1 MSALFSNMSEKL
13 GSDLSYEFV
22 FLSFWQYSV
31 ANATRNG
38 LRFLLKTIQTKA
50 VFLSQ
55 NSNHKKRMSGAA
67 WKCLRWNVELVW
79 KIQVIIWIFFLESC
93 QLWIHCS
100 WHTKNIYFA
109 DFKESHMLLYI
120 CSPVT
125 RVSLNGWLI
134 FTVSQ
139 ERSAQ
144 DREALSRHS
153 AWLTGNLSA
162 YKKPTLSDRK

>member
-1 MSALFSNMSEKL
+1 MENPSDYLDFFLGKL
-13 GSDLSYEFV
+13 STVDSLQ
-22 FLSFWQYSV
+22 L
-31 ANATRNG
+31 T
-38 LRFLLKTIQTKA
+38 
-50 VFLSQ
+50 
-55 NSNHKKRMSGAA
+55 HKK
-67 WKCLRWNVELVW
+67 
-79 KIQVIIWIFFLESC
+79 
-93 QLWIHCS
+93 
-100 WHTKNIYFA
+100 YFA

-153 AWLTGNLSA
+153 A
-162 YKKPTLSDRK
+162 